1 MFMGQKYI
9 YVGKDTEYHK
19 NGKTYSVIETGEHW
33 MKELGFVI
41 WVTTEEYPNTT
52 DIDYGIA
59 VDVTYFKTCFW
70 R

>member
-1 MFMGQKYI
+1 MGQKYI
-9 YVGKDTEYHK
+9 FVGKDNEDHK
-19 NGKTYSVIETGEHW
+19 NGKTYSVIATGEHW

-52 DIDYGIA
+52 DIDYGIS
-59 VDVTYFKTCFW
+59 VDETYFKTNFW